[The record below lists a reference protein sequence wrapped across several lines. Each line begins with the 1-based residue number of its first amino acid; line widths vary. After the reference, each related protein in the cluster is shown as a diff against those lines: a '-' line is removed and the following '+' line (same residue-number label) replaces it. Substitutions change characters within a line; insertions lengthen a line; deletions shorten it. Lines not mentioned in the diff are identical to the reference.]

1 MYIRYE
7 RSGRMDGDISIYE
20 KIRLNRIKE
29 TPIWEKKCLTI
40 EEAAAY
46 SGVGRTKIRVLTDQA
61 KCPFVIWMDGK
72 RFIIR
77 EQLDKYL
84 NKQYKI

>member
-1 MYIRYE
+1 MEKYK
-7 RSGRMDGDISIYE
+7 SIYE
-20 KIRLNRIKE
+20 ELRMKRENE
-29 TPIWEKKCLTI
+29 MPIWEKKCLTI

-46 SGVGRTKIRVLTDQA
+46 SSVGRTKIRELTDRA

-77 EQLDKYL
+77 EKLVEYLDR
-84 NKQYKI
+84 QFRI

>member
-1 MYIRYE
+1 
-7 RSGRMDGDISIYE
+7 MDENISIYE
-20 KIRLNRIKE
+20 KITLNRTKE

-46 SGVGRTKIRVLTDQA
+46 SGVGRTKIRELTDQT

-77 EQLDKYL
+77 EYLDKYL
-84 NKQYKI
+84 NMQYKI

>member
-1 MYIRYE
+1 
-7 RSGRMDGDISIYE
+7 MDGVITIYD
-20 KIRLNRIKE
+20 KIRLKRNKE

-46 SGVGRTKIRVLTDQA
+46 SGVGRTKIRELTDQA
-61 KCPFVIWMDGK
+61 KCPFVIWMNGK

-77 EQLDKYL
+77 EKLDKYL

>member
-1 MYIRYE
+1 
-7 RSGRMDGDISIYE
+7 MDENISIYE
-20 KIRLNRIKE
+20 KIRLNRTKE
-29 TPIWEKKCLTI
+29 TPIWAKKCLTI

-46 SGVGRTKIRVLTDQA
+46 SGVGRTKIRELTDQA

-77 EQLDKYL
+77 EYLDKYL
-84 NKQYKI
+84 NKQHKI

>member
-1 MYIRYE
+1 
-7 RSGRMDGDISIYE
+7 MDENISIYE
-20 KIRLNRIKE
+20 KIRLNRTKE

-46 SGVGRTKIRVLTDQA
+46 SGVGRTKIRELTDQT

-77 EQLDKYL
+77 EHLDKYL

>member
-1 MYIRYE
+1 MN
-7 RSGRMDGDISIYE
+7 GNISIYE
-20 KIRLNRIKE
+20 KIKLSK
-29 TPIWEKKCLTI
+29 TKAMPIWEKKCLSI

-46 SGVGRTKIRVLTDQA
+46 SGVGRTKIRELTDRE

-77 EQLDKYL
+77 EHLDKYL
-84 NKQYKI
+84 NKQYRI

>member
-1 MYIRYE
+1 MN
-7 RSGRMDGDISIYE
+7 GNTSIYE
-20 KIRLNRIKE
+20 KIELSNTKE
-29 TPIWEKKCLTI
+29 MPIWEKKCLTI

-46 SGVGRTKIRVLTDQA
+46 SGVGRTKVRRLTDQA
-61 KCPFVIWMDGK
+61 NCPFVIWMDGK

-84 NKQYKI
+84 NKQYRI

>member
-1 MYIRYE
+1 ME
-7 RSGRMDGDISIYE
+7 KCNSIYE
-20 KIRLNRIKE
+20 VLRMKKGNE

-46 SGVGRTKIRVLTDQA
+46 SGVGRTKIRELTDRA
-61 KCPFVIWMDGK
+61 ECPFVIWMDGK

-77 EQLDKYL
+77 EYLDKYL

>member
-1 MYIRYE
+1 MEKYK
-7 RSGRMDGDISIYE
+7 SIYE
-20 KIRLNRIKE
+20 ELRMKRENE
-29 TPIWEKKCLTI
+29 MPIWEKKCLTI

-46 SGVGRTKIRVLTDQA
+46 SGVGRTKIRELTDRA

-77 EQLDKYL
+77 EKLVEYLDRQLR
-84 NKQYKI
+84 I